1 MMQSVNS
8 NTAAAA
14 AAAQSQQR
22 AVALQQQQLMRAAA
36 QQAAAQQAAA
46 YAHAASLHQQ
56 QQQQLQREKVFNGK
70 LTQIK
75 EFPMDR
81 SHQPPY
87 KLQKALIDQVILLSE
102 LCNLSSFFQLST
114 TEYQINLCTNLIPIF
129 FVPIENCS
137 LHQRSSLR
145 LSRLDDDSSGLCPA
159 LLSGSDHRKSPP
171 NAARHSEC
179 CPLQRK

>member
-1 MMQSVNS
+1 MMQSVGS

-87 KLQKALIDQVILLSE
+87 KLQKALIDQVLKL
-102 LCNLSSFFQLST
+102 
-114 TEYQINLCTNLIPIF
+114 
-129 FVPIENCS
+129 
-137 LHQRSSLR
+137 
-145 LSRLDDDSSGLCPA
+145 LCPNR
-159 LLSGSDHRKSPP
+159 LFGCDLKSGTSVLRVCHITVDT
-171 NAARHSEC
+171 
-179 CPLQRK
+179 